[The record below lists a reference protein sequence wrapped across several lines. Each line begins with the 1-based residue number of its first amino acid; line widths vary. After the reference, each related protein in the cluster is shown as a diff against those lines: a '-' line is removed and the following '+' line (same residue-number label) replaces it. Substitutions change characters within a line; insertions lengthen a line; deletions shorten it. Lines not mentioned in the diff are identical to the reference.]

1 MFKNENELGLSDL
14 IDVKILQEFQDVFSN
29 TMGVASI
36 TVDSNGPITKPSNF
50 TDFCHKY
57 TRGSSEG
64 FRRCNEC
71 DIKWGKAAVEKGK
84 PTIYTCHAGLTD
96 FAVPIIIQGK
106 HFGSILGGQVLNE
119 PPKEFHF
126 RAIARRFGVDEDGY
140 IEALNKIK
148 IVPMETIEKTAHLL
162 SLLANAVSEI
172 GFKNLKLI
180 EKNRKEKIYRTVVEA
195 IRGTLDINETKKTIV
210 EIVGKTLKAD
220 RCFIVEYDKFM
231 DRFLN
236 IEEQY
241 LSSTGVEKYT
251 GLDLNAD
258 FPNFLNMLKK
268 GQSVIFNKKKILD
281 AKNNVDFSVEKRTI
295 EKYDISSI
303 FASPLFYNGE
313 LLGVLSIHYEDAS
326 REVTEDEINLMSMIS
341 NQISI
346 AIYQSKLFEITNLRA
361 EREKLIGNIIS
372 KSISTFDINQIKQ
385 IVREVG
391 IITKA
396 DRCYFVEMEPQN
408 EKGRPIDYEG
418 EYLSSPDIKSI
429 IGHKFAA
436 KEGEMF
442 VNMYLEAKDIVIFDY
457 EEIEKRQDPKY
468 TEMLKYSKF
477 FSLKNSVGIPF
488 ISDGII
494 NAILVME
501 YVNEK
506 VLPHGEDLEF
516 LRLLGK
522 QTEMVY
528 HQIKLYQD
536 TKKAAE
542 REKIHNNIVD
552 ILRSTLDKNSVKSL
566 FVKTIGQYFE
576 ADRVIF
582 SEFDPKH
589 NMYLPPDEFSEYLS
603 SPNEKSFVNFDWSD
617 KAIKEYIQPLIDKKE
632 LNIFDLEEYIKDNP
646 KSQGFVDLFED
657 ADVKSSYNIP
667 VLYQDSILGYFC
679 IEFTKKVC
687 KLSPENLDSI
697 RNICIQAGIALYHS
711 YLYEKASKSAQSKA
725 EFIANMSHEIKTPL
739 NIVIGFS
746 EVLSESQLDRQKQ
759 IDYLKNI
766 NKSGKHLLALT
777 NDIINISKID
787 SGTLELNYEN
797 VDLSLLTKEVVD
809 SIKLIADDKN
819 IDVSI
824 DMVKA
829 TAYVDKKMLTQVL
842 YNLLNN
848 AIKFTPSGGSVSLK
862 SELRNDE
869 LIVAVED
876 TGIGIADADK
886 DKIFEEFRQL
896 DSAYEK
902 KQEGAGLGLTISKRL
917 IELHNGSI
925 HVESVQGKGSKFWF
939 ILPSVTKA
947 GAKVLR

>member
-1 MFKNENELGLSDL
+1 MFKNENELTLSDL

-71 DIKWGKAAVEKGK
+71 DIKWGKTAVEKGR

-148 IVPMETIEKTAHLL
+148 VVPMETIEKTAHLL

-180 EKNRKEKIYRTVVEA
+180 EKNRREKIYRTVVEA
-195 IRGTLDINETKKTIV
+195 IRGTLDITETKKTIV

-220 RCFIVEYDKFM
+220 RCFIVEYDKKN
-231 DRFLN
+231 DKFLN
-236 IEEQY
+236 INEQY

-251 GLDLNAD
+251 GIDVNMD
-258 FPNFLNMLKK
+258 FPNFLSMLKK
-268 GQSVIFNKKKILD
+268 GQPVIFNKKKVLE
-281 AKNNVDFSVEKRTI
+281 NNNSNFDVERRTI

-303 FASPLFYNGE
+303 FASPLFYKDE

-341 NQISI
+341 NQIAI
-346 AIYQSKLFEITNLRA
+346 AIYQAKLFEVTNLRA
-361 EREKLIGNIIS
+361 QREKLLGDVIT
-372 KSISTFDINQIKQ
+372 KSICTFDINQIKQ
-385 IVREVG
+385 IVREIG
-391 IITKA
+391 IMTKA
-396 DRCYFVEMEPQN
+396 DRCYFLEL
-408 EKGRPIDYEG
+408 EKSGKGKPIDYEG
-418 EYLSSPDIKSI
+418 EYLASADIKSI
-429 IGHKFAA
+429 MGHDFPA

-442 VNMYLEAKDIVIFDY
+442 TRMYMEAKDLVVFDY
-457 EEIEKRQDPKY
+457 EEIENKQNPEY
-468 TEMLKYSKF
+468 AEMVNYSKCF
-477 FSLKNSVGIPF
+477 NLKCTVGIPIF
-488 ISDGII
+488 SDEKVI
-494 NAILVME
+494 AILAIEFVK
-501 YVNEK
+501 EK
-506 VLPHGEDLEF
+506 VLPSEDDLEF
-516 LRLLGK
+516 LRLVGK
-522 QTEMVY
+522 QTAMAYRQIRLY
-528 HQIKLYQD
+528 HD
-536 TKKAAE
+536 TIKAAE
-542 REKIHNNIVD
+542 RDKINNNIID
-552 ILRSTLDKNSVKSL
+552 ILRSTLDVNSVKNL
-566 FVKTIGQYFE
+566 FVNNIGQYFH

-582 SEFDPKH
+582 SEFDSK
-589 NMYLPPDEFSEYLS
+589 NDMYLPPDGFSEYLS
-603 SPNEKSFVNFDWSD
+603 SPKEKSFVGFDWSD
-617 KAIKEYIQPLIDKKE
+617 ALINEYIQPLIAKEE
-632 LNIFDLEEYIKDNP
+632 LNIFCWEEYIKDNP
-646 KSQGFVDLFED
+646 KSQEFVRLFED

-667 VLYQDSILGYFC
+667 VLYQDNILGYFC
-679 IEFTKKVC
+679 IEFTQKVC
-687 KLSPENLDSI
+687 RLTDEDLDSI
-697 RNICIQAGIALYHS
+697 RRMCHQAGIALYHS
-711 YLYEKASKSAQSKA
+711 YLYEHANKSAKSKA
-725 EFIANMSHEIKTPL
+725 DFIANMSHEIKTPL

-746 EVLSESQLDRQKQ
+746 ELLSESQLDRQKQ

-787 SGTLELNYEN
+787 SGNLELNYEK
-797 VDLSLLTKEVVD
+797 VDTCKLIKEVVD
-809 SIKLIADDKN
+809 SIKLIAEGKD
-819 IDVSI
+819 IDISI
-824 DMVKA
+824 DMVKSTISA
-829 TAYVDKKMLTQVL
+829 DKKMLTQIL

-848 AIKFTPSGGSVSLK
+848 AIKFTLQGGKVILK
-862 SELRNDE
+862 SELNNNK
-869 LIVAVED
+869 LYISIED
-876 TGIGIADADK
+876 TGIGIADCDK

-902 KQEGAGLGLTISKRL
+902 KQEGAGLGLAISKRL

-925 HVESVQGKGSKFWF
+925 HVESTQGKGSKFWF
-939 ILPSVTKA
+939 VLPTNTNVE
-947 GAKVLR
+947 AKVLK